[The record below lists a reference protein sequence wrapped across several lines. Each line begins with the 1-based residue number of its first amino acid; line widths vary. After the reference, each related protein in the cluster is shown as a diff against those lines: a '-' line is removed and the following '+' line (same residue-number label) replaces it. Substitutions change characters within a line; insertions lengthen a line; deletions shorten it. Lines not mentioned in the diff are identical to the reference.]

1 MNLRHMR
8 RSALVVPAILI
19 LGIAGCGSNDADLP
33 ASVPTPGLSPQ
44 SASTGADLPD
54 EDADPTEN
62 VPTSPEIEE
71 TPLQPA
77 PTPPEDNSSP
87 SPDPGSSFSGTL
99 GPVSKQSG
107 SGTFLSVTD
116 IRVGEHDGY
125 TRIVVDLAGQGNQ
138 PGYDIRYVDAAYAG
152 GSGDPIAVSGDAI
165 LAFNVTGW
173 GYPFDT
179 GVDPYSGPKTIGG
192 PGSGSV
198 AEIEVGTFNEGVAQM
213 FVGVRGGQREFTAM
227 TLTNPPRVVLDISD

>member
-19 LGIAGCGSNDADLP
+19 LGIAGCGSDDADLP
-33 ASVPTPGLSPQ
+33 ASVTTPEMSPQ
-44 SASTGADLPD
+44 SAATGADLPD
-54 EDADPTEN
+54 EEPGATEN
-62 VPTSPEIEE
+62 VPSGPEIEE

-77 PTPPEDNSSP
+77 PSRPDNNTSRG
-87 SPDPGSSFSGTL
+87 GSGSAFSGTL
-99 GPVSKQSG
+99 GPAAKQSG
-107 SGTFLSVTD
+107 DGTFLSVTG
-116 IRVGEHDGY
+116 IRVGEHNGF
-125 TRIVVDLAGQGNQ
+125 TRIVVDLAGQGDQ
-138 PGYDIRYVDAAYAG
+138 PGYDLRYVDAAYAA

-192 PGSGSV
+192 PASGSV

>member
-19 LGIAGCGSNDADLP
+19 LGIAGCGSDDADFP

-54 EDADPTEN
+54 EEPTSTEN

-77 PTPPEDNSSP
+77 PSPPENSSAGG
-87 SPDPGSSFSGTL
+87 SGSSFSGTL
-99 GPVSKQSG
+99 GPASQQAG
-107 SGTFLSVTD
+107 SGTFLSVTG

-165 LAFNVTGW
+165 LSFNVTGW

-198 AEIEVGTFNEGVAQM
+198 AEIEVGTFNEGIAQM